1 MKEIKDLK
9 NAILQE
15 KSRYELLLDDRNKLE
30 RDIKNLLDKRISQTM
45 IRKNSSETDLK
56 STKQEKIILESLALR
71 VEDLEVFSI
80 VSFNFYYKN
89 FVAKILRGKK
99 WF

>member
-1 MKEIKDLK
+1 LKEIKDLK

-15 KSRYELLLDDRNKLE
+15 KSRYELLFDDRNKLE

-56 STKQEKIILESLALR
+56 TTKQEKIILESLALR
-71 VEDLEVFSI
+71 VEDLEVFLHHFPSI
-80 VSFNFYYKN
+80 FIIKFCC
-89 FVAKILRGKK
+89 
-99 WF
+99 